1 MSKTNTIP
9 SVQNVNNVDGAITN
23 ATGTA
28 KITVWTAGAND
39 AVLKA
44 LGCSNTDTAAHIVQ
58 IFVNIGGS
66 VTFRL
71 LGSVMVAAS
80 AGNDGTTAAADILRS
95 GMLPWLSI
103 DAYGNQVFNA
113 KAGTTIKIS
122 TTAAAASGKELDFFG
137 EGGDF

>member
-1 MSKTNTIP
+1 MSKTTTIP

-39 AVLKA
+39 AVLKS

-58 IFVNIGGS
+58 IFVNIGGAGTDRLVGS
-66 VTFRL
+66 VT
-71 LGSVMVAAS
+71 VAAS

-122 TTAAAASGKELDFFG
+122 TTVAAASGKELDFFG